1 MVAVDALDTIRRLS
15 QYRPFERGGASA
27 LEAQEDLLLAAIAEV
42 GGSVESVAEARDAVS
57 LFNLTLDEVEI
68 ARALDSLAKAGAVER
83 EGGQFVLTAAEAER
97 LAAVAA
103 ESGAVADAAIAEWLS
118 GIAERFP
125 GLSESEEVCLRTDL
139 DAYLRAVIQRH
150 GAEAALLLYPDDPVA
165 ERLYGDLEEMG
176 TGFLGTA
183 SRRVEEIRQ
192 YALHEFIRR
201 PTDVQRRFLA
211 QNLSTGYFWTV
222 LSIDPEGARLVQ
234 ELARGQRV
242 YLDTNFVFRLLGI
255 QGPRHIRPAELL
267 LDRTSEAGYEV
278 AVTRWTIDELQ
289 RRLKASRDYLR
300 QNAVPPSEYA
310 SLAADAASDDDFVTF
325 YWRRVKD
332 EPGLSVDD
340 FLAYYE
346 QVEDHLKAHGILVRD
361 EGCTAVDQRKDDIGA
376 EVSLLERV
384 LDYGRKEPLKEGQR
398 RWRPTRTLE
407 HDAKHRL
414 LIERRRGDGHRT
426 FANANSWFMTYDS
439 LMPRYDYHAR
449 RGSSALPFCVTAGSW
464 FQVVEA
470 FKPKSDDLGAA
481 LADLLASP
489 YVRYRR
495 TLSKGTAQ
503 AIAARTHMYRGGTPE
518 LAARVFM
525 DTAALEDIEQAA
537 TPEEQTE
544 KIDNALIA
552 ATQEMREEAR
562 RAKAQAEDARERARQ
577 REEAAETAVRA
588 SEQRRL
594 DELEREK
601 ALRDEA
607 VRNEA
612 ARGTSAVEHA
622 KANAQRAQDEQRE
635 RYEQEL
641 ADARDE
647 ASAQAEE
654 ARRAQR
660 RIRLVAIFGVVLA
673 LAFVAGLAFGFGIVW
688 GVVSASAIL
697 ITVVGGLRGLAGP

>member
-1 MVAVDALDTIRRLS
+1 MATADALDTIRRLS
-15 QYRPFERGGASA
+15 RYRPFERGGASA

-42 GGSVESVAEARDAVS
+42 GGSVGSVAEARDAVS

-68 ARALDSLAKAGAVER
+68 GRALNSLAKAGAVER
-83 EGGQFVLTAAEAER
+83 KGGQFVLALAESER

-125 GLSESEEVCLRTDL
+125 GLSEDEEASLRADL

-176 TGFLGTA
+176 TGFLGSA
-183 SRRVEEIRQ
+183 SQRVEEMRQ

-201 PTDVQRRFLA
+201 PTDIQRTFLA

-234 ELARGQRV
+234 ELVRGQRV

-267 LDRTSEAGYEV
+267 LERTSEAGYEL
-278 AVTRWTIDELQ
+278 AVTPWTIDELQ
-289 RRLKASRDYLR
+289 RRLKASRGYLR

-310 SLAADAASDDDFVTF
+310 SLAANAASDDDFVTF

-332 EPGLSVDD
+332 DPGLSVDD

-346 QVEDHLKAHGILVRD
+346 QVEEHLKAHGIVVRD
-361 EGCTAVDQRKDDIGA
+361 EGCTAVNQREYDIGA

-384 LDYGRKEPLKEGQR
+384 LDYGRKKPLKDGQR
-398 RWRPTRTLE
+398 PWRATRTLE
-407 HDAKHRL
+407 HDSKHRL
-414 LIERRRGDGHRT
+414 LIEKRRGDGHRT
-426 FANANSWFMTYDS
+426 FANANSWFLTYDS

-449 RGSSALPFCVTAGSW
+449 RGDSSLPFCVTAGSW
-464 FQVVEA
+464 VQVVEA
-470 FKPKSDDLGAA
+470 FKPKSDDLAAA

-495 TLSKGTAQ
+495 TLSKSAAQ

-525 DTAALEDIEQAA
+525 DTAALEEIEQA

-552 ATQEMREEAR
+552 ATQEMREEAQ
-562 RAKAQAEDARERARQ
+562 RAKAQAEDARERARK
-577 REEAAETAVRA
+577 REEAAEAAVQA
-588 SEQRRL
+588 SEQRRA

-612 ARGTSAVEHA
+612 ARGVSAVEEA

-635 RYEQEL
+635 RYECEL
-641 ADARDE
+641 ADTRSEANAR
-647 ASAQAEE
+647 AED
-654 ARRAQR
+654 ARRARR
-660 RIRLVAIFGVVLA
+660 RIRLVAIFGAVLA
-673 LAFVAGLAFGFGIVW
+673 LAVVAGLAFGFGIVW
-688 GVVSASAIL
+688 GAVSAAAIL
-697 ITVVGGLRGLAGP
+697 ITVVGSLRGLAGP